1 MGRSLQLL
9 IEVSGGKCLRTCKTN
24 FQQPK
29 KMRFFAVFCCI
40 GLAQSG
46 LVRRDADAEPEA
58 DADAQFYGGYA
69 GVGPV
74 AVAPVAPVASAPVC
88 TSIPEKTCVPR
99 NIESPR
105 QVCHQ
110 EYDEILDTTITE
122 HCEEVITTTCT
133 QSSQTA
139 THTSAIVG
147 TDSKVVATGVLA
159 SPAVTVAHGVPA
171 HGVVGFAGHA
181 HAIGKRD
188 ADAEPE
194 ADADA
199 QFFGGYA
206 GVAPVAGPVA

>member
-74 AVAPVAPVASAPVC
+74 AAVASAPVC
-88 TSIPEKTCVPR
+88 TSVPEKTCVPR
-99 NIESPR
+99 NIETPR
-105 QVCHQ
+105 PVCHQ

-133 QSSQTA
+133 QSSQ
-139 THTSAIVG
+139 
-147 TDSKVVATGVLA
+147 
-159 SPAVTVAHGVPA
+159 
-171 HGVVGFAGHA
+171 
-181 HAIGKRD
+181 
-188 ADAEPE
+188 
-194 ADADA
+194 
-199 QFFGGYA
+199 
-206 GVAPVAGPVA
+206 